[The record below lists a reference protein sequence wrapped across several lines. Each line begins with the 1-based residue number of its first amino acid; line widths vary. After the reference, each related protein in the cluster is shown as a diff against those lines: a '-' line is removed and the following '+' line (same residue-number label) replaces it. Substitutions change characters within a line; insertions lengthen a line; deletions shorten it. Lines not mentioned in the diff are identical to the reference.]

1 MGPYSYFGLDP
12 QIPFKSMYLFLSVL
26 EWTSP
31 KFLGMV
37 AVLTSCAASIGYMI
51 LAGLAFLFRIWHH
64 LQLAMSVPIFF
75 FFILTRYELPFLC
88 CVIEFCD
95 NNEQV

>member
-1 MGPYSYFGLDP
+1 MRPCSNLGLDP

-31 KFLGMV
+31 KFLAMM
-37 AVLTSCAASIGYMI
+37 AVLSSCAASIGYMI
-51 LAGLAFLFRIWHH
+51 LAGLAFLFRIWRH

-75 FFILTRYELPFLC
+75 FLILTRYELPFLF
-88 CVIEFCD
+88 CVMEFCD

>member
-1 MGPYSYFGLDP
+1 MGPCSNLGLDP

-26 EWTSP
+26 EWINP

-64 LQLAMSVPIFF
+64 LQLTMSVPIFF
-75 FFILTRYELPFLC
+75 FLILTRYELPFLF
-88 CVIEFCD
+88 CVTEFCD

>member
-31 KFLGMV
+31 KFLTMM
-37 AVLTSCAASIGYMI
+37 AALLSCAPNIGYMI
-51 LAGLAFLFRIWHH
+51 SAGLAFLFRIWHH
-64 LQLAMSVPIFF
+64 LQLTMSVPIFF
-75 FFILTRYELPFLC
+75 FLILTRYELPFLF
-88 CVIEFCD
+88 CVMEFCD